1 MTITKDETQTVKDF
15 MVIRLKFKGFAL
27 ETNLNKC
34 SLAIASSVWPDHN
47 VGISAMQYKHPG
59 EHVRLRVAYR
69 ANYV

>member
-15 MVIRLKFKGFAL
+15 MVLRLKFKGFAS

-34 SLAIASSVWPDHN
+34 SLASSAWPDHS